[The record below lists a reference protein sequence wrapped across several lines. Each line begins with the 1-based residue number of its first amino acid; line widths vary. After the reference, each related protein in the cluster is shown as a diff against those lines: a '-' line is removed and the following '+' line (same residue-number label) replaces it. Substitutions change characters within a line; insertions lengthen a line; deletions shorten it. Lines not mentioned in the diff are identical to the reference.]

1 MDSLEIQTMASLQK
15 GSPESSDPVLAS
27 LQSMQTADTLSLEL
41 KPFSTEESPLTSA
54 FRYHGEKKERFNTL
68 QYFTALNKAKNIASP
83 DCEEFRKRR
92 NLDRS
97 DENAGLC
104 DIFYVQRPSALSREE

>member
-1 MDSLEIQTMASLQK
+1 MDSPEIQETACHQKAS
-15 GSPESSDPVLAS
+15 SETREPVLVS
-27 LQSMQTADTLSLEL
+27 HSSMQTTDTMVVVT
-41 KPFSTEESPLTSA
+41 KPPGLGESSLTSA
-54 FRYHGEKKERFNTL
+54 FRYHGEERERFNTL
-68 QYFTALNKAKNIASP
+68 QYFTALNKAKSIASP

-104 DIFYVQRPSALSREE
+104 EIFYVQRPSALSREE